1 MNSLKVS
8 DYMTTQA
15 ITFSPEMSLT
25 AALEKVVRS
34 DNMGGPVIDAQR
46 RVVGFLSEQDLLDKL
61 VHASYHCQD
70 THIVSDCMHNEVLSV
85 SPDTSIIEM
94 AAMMKVGKPKMYPV
108 IEDGKLVG
116 RSHGVMFFVL

>member
-34 DNMGGPVIDAQR
+34 DNMGGPVIDA
-46 RVVGFLSEQDLLDKL
+46 
-61 VHASYHCQD
+61 
-70 THIVSDCMHNEVLSV
+70 
-85 SPDTSIIEM
+85 
-94 AAMMKVGKPKMYPV
+94 
-108 IEDGKLVG
+108 
-116 RSHGVMFFVL
+116 